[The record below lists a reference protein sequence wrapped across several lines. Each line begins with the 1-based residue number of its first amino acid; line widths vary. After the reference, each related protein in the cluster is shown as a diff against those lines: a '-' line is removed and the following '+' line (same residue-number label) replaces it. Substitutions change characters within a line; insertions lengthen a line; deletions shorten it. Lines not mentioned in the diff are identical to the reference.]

1 MTYPEPPKK
10 PVLGAME
17 RKRMPFAVV
26 VGDQP
31 VYTLLVEIK
40 SEHPQ
45 EYKNIIPFLGPSTS
59 AVKGVVLLKF

>member
-1 MTYPEPPKK
+1 
-10 PVLGAME
+10 
-17 RKRMPFAVV
+17 MPFAVV